1 MSLEYLDSSLVT
13 NDFIQDL
20 KWDQSLRERFASD
33 PDRVLTDYAL
43 TPAELTALREQDFGA
58 LYRLGVHPYLLSQ
71 LARLYRGTDEKAGS
85 SAAAT
90 ALLKSLWGD
99 EFEDYMRRRQ
109 ES

>member
-1 MSLEYLDSSLVT
+1 MSLEYLDTSLVT
-13 NDFIQDL
+13 NDLIQDL
-20 KWDQSLRERFASD
+20 KWDRGLRDRFTAD
-33 PDRVLTDYAL
+33 LELILTDYAL
-43 TPAELTALREQDFGA
+43 TPAELAALREQDFGA

-71 LARLYRGTDEKAGS
+71 LSRLYRGTEEQAGS

-90 ALLKSLWGD
+90 ALLKSLWGE